1 VSVVSVASEQAYGTC
16 ANCGSAL
23 VSDQRYC
30 LECGAPASP
39 VRLAFLDVLQNGQDV
54 AARSAPGVYEGTV
67 VSAAGMLPAQDPFAQ
82 PGGVNSWLRRNS
94 GILSL
99 LSVLA
104 LCLIAGLLI
113 GHWATQGGAPSKQVI
128 ELKGLPASAS
138 LPASSAATGAST
150 TTKSTGKSAAAT
162 KAEEEAEEKTE
173 AKETA
178 AEKAPPPEAKK
189 VNLSK
194 LSKSTGKKHQ
204 EEINANGAAPIETG

>member
-30 LECGAPASP
+30 LECGAPVSP
-39 VRLAFLDVLQNGQDV
+39 VRLAFLDVLQSSQDT
-54 AARSAPGVYEGTV
+54 AARPAPTAYDATV
-67 VSAAGMLPAQDPFAQ
+67 VSSAGVPPAAGLYAQEGI
-82 PGGVNSWLRRNS
+82 GGWLRRNS
-94 GILSL
+94 AVLSL

-113 GHWATQGGAPSKQVI
+113 GHWASGHGPSKQVV
-128 ELKGLPASAS
+128 ELRGLPSGTA
-138 LPASSAATGAST
+138 LPAASGGAAAST
-150 TTKSTGKSAAAT
+150 PAKSGSAKAANAA
-162 KAEEEAEEKTE
+162 KAEEEAEEKAE

-178 AEKAPPPEAKK
+178 AEKAPPPPAKK

-194 LSKSTGKKHQ
+194 LSKSTGKKHIQ
-204 EEINANGAAPIETG
+204 EIEANGAAPIETG